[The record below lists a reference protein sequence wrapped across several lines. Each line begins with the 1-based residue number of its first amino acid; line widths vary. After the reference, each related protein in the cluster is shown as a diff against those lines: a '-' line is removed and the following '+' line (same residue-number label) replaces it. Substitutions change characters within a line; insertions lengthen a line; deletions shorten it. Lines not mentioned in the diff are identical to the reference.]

1 MLGIRILII
10 QELTV
15 IPQRES
21 KSLCRTDIFRLL
33 DGGQCN
39 GINEWGSA
47 WLALD
52 IRFLG
57 Q

>member
-47 WLALD
+47 WLAHE